1 MFYYSY
7 QHDSSRVKE
16 VDCMND
22 LFCAAEQVKNINYV
36 SSPFSPEKQMKIML
50 AITSFGKMFLPNP
63 SKLWTVPQLP
73 WSHSSRLEGLTV
85 PLFLS

>member
-7 QHDSSRVKE
+7 KHDSSSVKE
-16 VDCMND
+16 FDFMND

-50 AITSFGKMFLPNP
+50 VITSFGKMFLCQIHQSFEQYRNFPGVIRAV
-63 SKLWTVPQLP
+63 WRV
-73 WSHSSRLEGLTV
+73 
-85 PLFLS
+85 

>member
-16 VDCMND
+16 VNCMND
-22 LFCAAEQVKNINYV
+22 LFCAAEQVKNINYA
-36 SSPFSPEKQMKIML
+36 SSPFSPEKQMYARNNEFWQNL
-50 AITSFGKMFLPNP
+50 FVPNP

-73 WSHSSRLEGLTV
+73 WGHSSRLEGLTV